1 MTWSSTTTV
10 RHVGHPGHFCVNTR
24 VLFFFARGEWRRCQE
39 GGGEGEGGG
48 GLPPSPSKEEPQ
60 KKNFKKACS
69 NHAVFLFGVRGF
81 VTSSS
86 GREVSSSLPS
96 SSSSL
101 AFFLRPSL
109 LLCKWPTCTCP
120 FFFFHQGASG
130 HAHVGVGHLSGTH
143 VHIQGRSK
151 LVPEPG
157 KLPPS

>member
-1 MTWSSTTTV
+1 MEQYYDCAPCWSSRAFLREHSSTLLLRSGRMEAV
-10 RHVGHPGHFCVNTR
+10 PG
-24 VLFFFARGEWRRCQE
+24 GWRRR
-39 GGGEGEGGG
+39 GGRWRPRKKNEA
-48 GLPPSPSKEEPQ
+48 Q